1 MATKKTMG
9 TTRAKPMTAMDHVK
23 LARDPKRPHIF
34 DFISGICGD
43 FEELHGDRLVN
54 DDRGLVCGFG
64 TIDAFR
70 CLVMGHHKGAS
81 VEENMEAN
89 FGMANPDG
97 YRKAMRLAQLAA
109 RFHLPI
115 VSFIDTPGA
124 YPGKEAEERGQAEAI
139 AKSLEFFSRLKT
151 PIVVVVTGEGG
162 SGGALAI
169 AVGDRILMLENA
181 VYSVISPEGCA
192 GILWRDGAKAPE
204 AAAALK
210 ITAGDLKRLGV
221 IDEIV
226 KEPAGG
232 AQKDHAATARA
243 VKKAVVAA
251 LRELVDVPVDEL
263 VERRYAKLRA
273 MGNFY

>member
-9 TTRAKPMTAMDHVK
+9 TTRAKTMTAMDHVK

-115 VSFIDTPGA
+115 VSFVDTPGA
-124 YPGKEAEERGQAEAI
+124 YPGKEADRPRR
-139 AKSLEFFSRLKT
+139 SR
-151 PIVVVVTGEGG
+151 
-162 SGGALAI
+162 
-169 AVGDRILMLENA
+169 
-181 VYSVISPEGCA
+181 SP
-192 GILWRDGAKAPE
+192 LSSS
-204 AAAALK
+204 
-210 ITAGDLKRLGV
+210 
-221 IDEIV
+221 
-226 KEPAGG
+226 PA
-232 AQKDHAATARA
+232 
-243 VKKAVVAA
+243 
-251 LRELVDVPVDEL
+251 
-263 VERRYAKLRA
+263 
-273 MGNFY
+273 